1 MRRLGLVLLLVM
13 SLGVNGAAAASKIKP
28 SPSPKWPPAGF
39 KSNGEVYAKIPTAKK
54 PPKLLRKR
62 PLLIPPNIASQSLLD
77 SRYWEAAQSV
87 HFDYSQR

>member
-1 MRRLGLVLLLVM
+1 MVIGEAMTTSAPYSSSRPTF
-13 SLGVNGAAAASKIKP
+13 GVCSIRDLPRAKAHLNIS
-28 SPSPKWPPAGF
+28 
-39 KSNGEVYAKIPTAKK
+39 AKIPTAKK